1 MKGDEKLMD
10 ELKARNQELLE
21 KNKQLLEKNKQLE
34 EENKNLKFRIH
45 CMTQEINYYQSLAS
59 DKIWR

>member
-10 ELKARNQELLE
+10 ELKARNQE
-21 KNKQLLEKNKQLE
+21 LLEKNKQLE

>member
-10 ELKARNQELLE
+10 ELKAMIQEILE
-21 KNKQLLEKNKQLE
+21 KNKKLE